1 MGCGKGRQRH
11 FLKDVS
17 NIVTRTKGNKMAS
30 DKESIRLSLSVSP
43 ELNERLEQ
51 LASSGHTT
59 KTEILR
65 KAIALYDV
73 VAEAK
78 TEKKRLGILDQN
90 KQLLTEIVGI

>member
-1 MGCGKGRQRH
+1 
-11 FLKDVS
+11 
-17 NIVTRTKGNKMAS
+17 MAT
-30 DKESIRLSLSVSP
+30 DKETVRLSLTLSP

-51 LASSGHTT
+51 LANSSHTT

-78 TEKKRLGILDQN
+78 TEKKRFGILDQN
-90 KQLLTEIVGI
+90 KHLLTEIVGI

>member
-1 MGCGKGRQRH
+1 
-11 FLKDVS
+11 
-17 NIVTRTKGNKMAS
+17 MAA
-30 DKESIRLSLSVSP
+30 DKEAVRLSLTLSP
-43 ELNERLEQ
+43 ELNERLEH
-51 LASSGHTT
+51 LAASSHTT

-90 KQLLTEIVGI
+90 KHLLTEIVGI

>member
-1 MGCGKGRQRH
+1 
-11 FLKDVS
+11 
-17 NIVTRTKGNKMAS
+17 MAT
-30 DKESIRLSLSVSP
+30 DKETVRLSLTLSP

-51 LASSGHTT
+51 LATSNHTT

-78 TEKKRLGILDQN
+78 IEKKRLGILDQN
-90 KQLLTEIVGI
+90 KHLLTEIVGI

>member
-1 MGCGKGRQRH
+1 M
-11 FLKDVS
+11 S
-17 NIVTRTKGNKMAS
+17 TTKEA
-30 DKESIRLSLSVSP
+30 IRLSLTLSP
-43 ELNERLEQ
+43 ELNDRLEQ
-51 LASSGHTT
+51 LATSNHTT

>member
-1 MGCGKGRQRH
+1 
-11 FLKDVS
+11 
-17 NIVTRTKGNKMAS
+17 MAN
-30 DKESIRLSLSVSP
+30 DKETIRLSLSVSP

-78 TEKKRLGILDQN
+78 SEKKDWVFLIKTNNYSL
-90 KQLLTEIVGI
+90 KS

>member
-1 MGCGKGRQRH
+1 MYYSEEHR
-11 FLKDVS
+11 
-17 NIVTRTKGNKMAS
+17 MAT
-30 DKESIRLSLSVSP
+30 DKETVRLSLTLSP

-51 LASSGHTT
+51 LATSNHTT

-78 TEKKRLGILDQN
+78 IEKKRLGILDQN
-90 KQLLTEIVGI
+90 KHLLTEIVGI

>member
-1 MGCGKGRQRH
+1 
-11 FLKDVS
+11 
-17 NIVTRTKGNKMAS
+17 MATT
-30 DKESIRLSLSVSP
+30 KESVRLSLSLSP

-51 LASSGHTT
+51 LAMANHTT

-73 VAEAK
+73 AAEAK
-78 TEKKRLGILDQN
+78 MEKKRLGILDQN

>member
-1 MGCGKGRQRH
+1 M
-11 FLKDVS
+11 
-17 NIVTRTKGNKMAS
+17 TTNK
-30 DKESIRLSLSVSP
+30 ETVRLSLTLSP

-51 LASSGHTT
+51 LAASNHTT

-90 KQLLTEIVGI
+90 KHLLTEIVGI

>member
-1 MGCGKGRQRH
+1 
-11 FLKDVS
+11 VA
-17 NIVTRTKGNKMAS
+17 TTKEAV
-30 DKESIRLSLSVSP
+30 RLSLSLSP

-51 LASSGHTT
+51 LAASSHTT

-73 VAEAK
+73 AAEAK
-78 TEKKRLGILDQN
+78 TEKKRLGILDKD

>member
-1 MGCGKGRQRH
+1 
-11 FLKDVS
+11 
-17 NIVTRTKGNKMAS
+17 MAS
-30 DKESIRLSLSVSP
+30 DKEIIRLSLSVSP
-43 ELNERLEQ
+43 ELNERLEH